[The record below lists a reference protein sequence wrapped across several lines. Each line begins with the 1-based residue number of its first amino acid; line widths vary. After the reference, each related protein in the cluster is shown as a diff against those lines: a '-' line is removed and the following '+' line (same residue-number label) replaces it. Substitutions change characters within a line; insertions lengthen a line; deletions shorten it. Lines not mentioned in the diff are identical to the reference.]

1 MYRLTQDR
9 RLSDL
14 FGLRHTRRTVFAIFL
29 CGVASVSHA
38 QLPAG
43 TRDAASQPQ
52 QDPLRSQASEA
63 LAKQDY
69 AAAAKLLSTLAEK
82 NPNDAQI
89 LYNLGSAQDALD
101 RTSEAEASY
110 RRAIAASPNL
120 LEAHLALGLLLAR
133 NGKTG
138 DAHTELAAAAAIPD
152 SDSALRARAYRTL
165 ARLDQAGNPSGA
177 SDELLSAIKLSSET
191 PDDILLTGEL
201 AQAIGD
207 SDAAEAA
214 FRRLLAA
221 APDNPQ
227 ATAALVHVLLQQKK
241 ASEAESLLTAAL
253 QKHPD
258 DPTLSAQLASLYESE
273 DKPAQALPIVEK
285 LHGAHPQDA
294 SITRLLARMYSRS
307 NQYDKA
313 LPLYSSLSATFPND
327 PTLLDDQADAL
338 IRLRRS
344 AEAQTLLQ
352 RAVANPQA
360 FPTPE
365 AFGVAAS
372 HLAFAASAN
381 HDPVTTLRALELRGR
396 VLAPTPSTLFLAAT
410 AHDKLNQVKEASDL
424 YKQFLAAAKGQF
436 PDEEWEARHRLV
448 TLEHMK

>member
-1 MYRLTQDR
+1 MYQSPHRPQALDKLR
-9 RLSDL
+9 RLLRTTLVIL
-14 FGLRHTRRTVFAIFL
+14 F
-29 CGVASVSHA
+29 CGMASVSKA

-43 TRDAASQPQ
+43 TRDASSQPQ

-69 AAAAKLLSTLAEK
+69 ATAVKLLATLAEK
-82 NPNDAQI
+82 NPNDAQV

-101 RTSEAEASY
+101 QTSEAEASY
-110 RRAIAASPNL
+110 RRAIAVSPNL

-133 NGKTG
+133 NGKAT
-138 DAHTELAAAAAIPD
+138 DAHTELATAAAIPNGD
-152 SDSALRARAYRTL
+152 PALRARAYRTL

-191 PDDILLTGEL
+191 SDDILLTGEL
-201 AQAIGD
+201 AQATGD
-207 SDAAEAA
+207 SVAAEAA

-221 APDNPQ
+221 DPDNPQ
-227 ATAALVHVLLQQKK
+227 ATAALVHLLLQQKK
-241 ASEAESLLTAAL
+241 TNEAESLLAGAL

-258 DPTLSAQLASLYESE
+258 EPTLSAQLASLYEAE

-285 LHGAHPQDA
+285 LHAAHPQDA
-294 SITRLLARMYSRS
+294 AVTRLLARMYSRN

-313 LPLYSSLSATFPND
+313 LPLYASLSATSPND

-338 IRLRRS
+338 IRLRRP

-352 RAVANPQA
+352 RAVTNPQA
-360 FPTPE
+360 FPTPD

-424 YKQFLAAAKGQF
+424 YRQFLAAAKGQF